1 MREGG
6 IYLEEKSV
14 SLKNKEEILLVDDEI
29 LEDIIKKMQKQ
40 VENKTV

>member
-1 MREGG
+1 M
-6 IYLEEKSV
+6 EEKSV

>member
-1 MREGG
+1 
-6 IYLEEKSV
+6 LEEKSV

>member
-1 MREGG
+1 MGS
-6 IYLEEKSV
+6 YEEKSV